1 MQKTYESL
9 KDNDIEVILLS
20 YLIKHPELLDT
31 HFEHISH
38 NLFANPENLKIFRV
52 IEDFH
57 QSQKNISTDTI
68 KNYIPDIHSQTLKD
82 LTLQIDQIVFSK
94 EIFLNYIESLQELYL
109 RRELFKLTQDKN
121 NEATTFQTSNNI
133 KEIFLDLEKKI
144 FDLSNFKNENYEF
157 KDFASVTKSSL
168 QLVEKAF
175 KKKGQYSG
183 VVSGFN
189 DLDNMLGGLQNSDL
203 VILAGRPSMG
213 KTALATNIAFNAA
226 KYYSNEEEKGSVVMF
241 SLEMSA
247 EQIGLRILAE
257 QSRIPSDK
265 LRKGELNEKDS
276 AALLSTYQEIHQ
288 LNFFFDD
295 SPNLTVSE
303 LRSKLRRYKKLYNI
317 KLVLI
322 DYLQLIKSER
332 SRDNRVNELSEIT
345 RSLKQLAKEFDLPV
359 VSLSQLSRQ
368 VENRDDKRPLLSDL
382 RESGSIEQDAD
393 VVMFIYRESYYLQR
407 NEPTRGPDE
416 SQESYQKKH
425 DAWKD
430 RNEEVFNKAEL
441 IVAKQINGPTGKI
454 DLYFDDKYTKFLGM
468 DKNNN
473 H

>member
-1 MQKTYESL
+1 MQKSYENL
-9 KDNDIEVILLS
+9 KDNDIEIIVLAYLL
-20 YLIKHPELLDT
+20 KHSELLDS
-31 HFEHISH
+31 HFEFISAD
-38 NLFANPENLKIFRV
+38 LFANSENLKIFRV
-52 IEDFH
+52 LEDFH
-57 QSQKNISTDTI
+57 QKQKNISIETV
-68 KNYIPDIHSQTLKD
+68 KNYIPDIQSNTLKG
-82 LTLQIDQIVFSK
+82 LSLQIDQIVFSK
-94 EIFLNYIESLQELYL
+94 DIFKNYLETLQELYL
-109 RRELFKLTQDKN
+109 RRELFKITQSKN
-121 NEATTFQTSNNI
+121 TEATSFETSNNV
-133 KEIFLDLEKKI
+133 KDIFLDLEKKL
-144 FDLSNFKNENYEF
+144 FDLSNFNKDSYEF
-157 KDFASVTKSSL
+157 KDFATVTKSSIK
-168 QLVEKAF
+168 LVEKAF
-175 KKKGQYSG
+175 KKKGKYSG

-226 KYYSNEEEKGSVVMF
+226 KFYSSEEEKGSVVMF

-257 QSRIPSDK
+257 QSKIPSDK
-265 LRKGELNEKDS
+265 LRKGELTENDS
-276 AALLSTYQEIHQ
+276 IALSETYKEIHN
-288 LNFFFDD
+288 LKFFFDD

-303 LRSKLRRYKKLYNI
+303 LRSKLRRYKNNFNI

-322 DYLQLIKSER
+322 DYLQLIKPEGNK
-332 SRDNRVNELSEIT
+332 DNRVNELSEIT
-345 RSLKQLAKEFDLPV
+345 RNLKQLAKEFDLPV

-368 VENRDDKRPLLSDL
+368 VESRDDKRPLLSDL

-441 IVAKQINGPTGKI
+441 IIAKQRNGPTGKV

-468 DKNNN
+468 EK
-473 H
+473 